1 MLLTGGVIDGQGQP
15 WYEKC
20 TRCHYPP
27 PIGQWPHANASCL
40 KAGRPMLLQFTF
52 VDGLT
57 VFGESVTSPLTIQ
70 NSCDPLIDGLRT
82 CLLCVV

>member
-1 MLLTGGVIDGQGQP
+1 
-15 WYEKC
+15 
-20 TRCHYPP
+20 
-27 PIGQWPHANASCL
+27 
-40 KAGRPMLLQFTF
+40 MLLQFTF
-52 VDGLT
+52 VDGLD